1 MNRFAFRAQQP
12 RLRPV
17 LALFSLLVLAVVAA
31 FASSAAGA
39 SAGATPGSGPVA
51 SASREAG
58 VPPGARP
65 GDWAEWQH
73 GSQGGRNQPFERQI
87 TPATVKNLKLKWSF
101 VFPNQTGVVWSQ
113 PAVVG
118 DTLYVGGPDSRFYAL
133 NARTGATKWSFDL
146 RPHAGSV
153 PPPSSNQF
161 TQNPV
166 KDGPAVVG
174 DTVFFGDGRANVFAL
189 NRHTG
194 RMRWMTKIDTHS
206 NAILSGSPT
215 YFDGRIF
222 IGVSS
227 TEYAIAADDRYPCCT
242 FSGKMVALDTRTGK
256 ISWTYRTMPQPKQ
269 DGTWPGTT
277 TPRWI
282 SSGGSVW
289 STPVIDPRTRTIY
302 FGAGNNYSGS
312 EGHSDSAIA
321 LNLDT
326 GTERWTY
333 QLTHPDAWT
342 VRCVTGQPPG
352 GSCPGLGDDVADELD
367 YDVGSPLMFQIH
379 GRPVVGFT
387 QKSGVY
393 HVFDARTGKI
403 VWQTQL
409 SVGAPNQPW
418 RGIEWGAS
426 YDGHQLYVATWRA
439 YPGTLHALNPDTGA
453 INWKTPLPADAC
465 TTGGAAH
472 PIKITPPDDPPVCT
486 AGNVAAV
493 SSSPGLVYEGAED
506 GKMRIYSAKTGENLW
521 TYDSVHMFTGV
532 NGLSGPGGSIS
543 GNGGAVVSHGM
554 VYVESG
560 YQLSH
565 GLPGHVLLAFGL

>member
-1 MNRFAFRAQQP
+1 MKRTSFRMPRRRRP
-12 RLRPV
+12 RLV
-17 LALFSLLVLAVVAA
+17 VALFSLLVLAGVAA
-31 FASSAAGA
+31 FTAP
-39 SAGATPGSGPVA
+39 SAGQGGAHAFQQGGT
-51 SASREAG
+51 
-58 VPPGARP
+58 PPGARP

-73 GSQGGRNQPFERQI
+73 GSQGGRSNPFERKI
-87 TPATVKNLKLKWSF
+87 TPANVKNLKLKWSY
-101 VFPNQTGVVWSQ
+101 VFENYTGMVWSQ

-146 RPHAGSV
+146 RPTAGPV
-153 PPPSSNQF
+153 EPTGDQF
-161 TQNPV
+161 KQNPV
-166 KDGPAVVG
+166 KDGPVVVG
-174 DTVFFGDGRANVFAL
+174 DTVLFGDNRANVYAL
-189 NRHTG
+189 NRDTG
-194 RMRWMTKIDTHS
+194 QKRWSTKIDTHP

-222 IGVSS
+222 VGVSS

-242 FSGKMVALDTRTGK
+242 FSGKMVSLDVRTGK
-256 ISWTYRTMPQPKQ
+256 IGWTYRTMPENKQ
-269 DGTWPGTT
+269 DGTWPGG
-277 TPRWI
+277 TPRYTP
-282 SSGGSVW
+282 SGGSVW
-289 STPVIDPRTRTIY
+289 STPVIDPRTRTIF
-302 FGAGNNYSGS
+302 FGAGNNYSGNT
-312 EGHSDSAIA
+312 GRSDSAIA
-321 LNLDT
+321 LNVDT
-326 GTERWTY
+326 GKERWTH
-333 QLTHPDAWT
+333 QMTHPDAWT

-367 YDVGSPLMFQIH
+367 YDVGSPLLFQIH
-379 GRPVVGFT
+379 GRPVVGYT

-393 HVFDARTGKI
+393 HVLDVRTGAI

-453 INWKTPLPADAC
+453 VKWKTPLPADAC

-472 PIKITPPDDPPVCT
+472 PIQITPPNDPPVCS

-506 GKMRIYSAKTGENLW
+506 GKMRIYSSKTGENLW
-521 TYDSVHMFTGV
+521 TYDSAHMFTGV
-532 NGLSGPGGSIS
+532 NGRSGPGGSIS
-543 GNGGAVVSHGM
+543 GNGGAVISHGM

-565 GLPGHVLLAFGL
+565 GLPGHVLLAFGLDD